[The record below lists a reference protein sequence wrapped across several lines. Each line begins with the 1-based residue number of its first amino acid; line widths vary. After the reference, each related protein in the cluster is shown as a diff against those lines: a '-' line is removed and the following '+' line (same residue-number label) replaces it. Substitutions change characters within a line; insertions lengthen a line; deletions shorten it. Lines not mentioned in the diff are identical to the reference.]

1 MLSVQLNREISSYRK
16 PVLSFLFFPFC
27 NICSVHYITVEF
39 VSSTLLFL
47 IALRCPP
54 GRAISSWLGRV
65 CFTIRGSVSS
75 LLALKPSCSACHQEA
90 CKGDIMYGDVI
101 VMSLVINISIKIIS
115 LQSVI
120 SRYII
125 SASSLAEI
133 F

>member
-1 MLSVQLNREISSYRK
+1 M
-16 PVLSFLFFPFC
+16 
-27 NICSVHYITVEF
+27 
-39 VSSTLLFL
+39 
-47 IALRCPP
+47 
-54 GRAISSWLGRV
+54 
-65 CFTIRGSVSS
+65 CFTIRVSVSS

-90 CKGDIMYGDVI
+90 CKGDIMGDIMYGDII